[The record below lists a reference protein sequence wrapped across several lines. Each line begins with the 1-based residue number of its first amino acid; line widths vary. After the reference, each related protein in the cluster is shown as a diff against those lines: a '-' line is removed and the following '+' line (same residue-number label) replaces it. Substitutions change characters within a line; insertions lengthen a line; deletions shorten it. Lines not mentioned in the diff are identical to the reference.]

1 MRTPPVDVCYKV
13 NAPLSSQQF
22 IELLAKTSLGPRRP
36 LDDEAAI
43 AGMLKHA
50 NLLVSAWQGEALV
63 GIARSVT
70 DFNFCCYLSDLA
82 VSEDCQHAGI
92 GKKLIQQ
99 TAQQLEKGCK
109 IILLAAPLAVDYY
122 PKLGFEK
129 HNSAWI
135 MPASD
140 LHAEA

>member
-1 MRTPPVDVCYKV
+1 MSTPPVDVCYKV

-36 LDDEAAI
+36 LDDETAI

-50 NLLVSAWQGEALV
+50 NLLVSAWQGETLV

-70 DFNFCCYLSDLA
+70 DFHFCCYLSDLA
-82 VSEDCQHAGI
+82 VSEDYQHAGI

-109 IILLAAPLAVDYY
+109 IILLAAPLAVDDY

-129 HNSAWI
+129 HNSTWL
-135 MPASD
+135 MPAAD
-140 LHAEA
+140 LHAET